1 MLNIFAGVP
10 QAAVR
15 HLSSVAPSSAVRNFQ
30 LSVVTSYLLHTAHL
44 RNSYVC
50 WWIIKDWPQ
59 ITPVC
64 LRTHSASLPQYP
76 RHKVPSPPRL
86 PCCMFCRTVLVPPP
100 RPGLGRGSVNL
111 KWNVGSLVEQEAA
124 GAGHNTSD
132 DEATVIDTASS
143 IQLKL
148 L

>member
-44 RNSYVC
+44 RNSDVC

-132 DEATVIDTASS
+132 DEATVIDTVSS
-143 IQLKL
+143 
-148 L
+148 